1 MLSQKVQKKRG
12 RMKREIEELVSVGL
26 TENEAKTY
34 VYLLKK
40 QVYTATE
47 ISRVT
52 GVNRSKI
59 YDVLDNLIH
68 KGLCFEK
75 PGKVRKYEAIEPTIA
90 FCKLREQ
97 QKEKLTKLDAIPEL
111 LEPIFKGQKE
121 NASPLDFIEI
131 YTTPASIIHKY
142 NTLELLAENFV
153 YSFCKRPY
161 AMADTNII
169 NPEQLESMSKG
180 VVYKSIFE
188 SEPDQPEWFAKKMQS
203 FVNQGEEI
211 RISHHLPLKLHI
223 YDKQTVMFSMINKI
237 NPKENL
243 TYLVISHEDLA
254 ETLIST
260 FQYYWEQAMSVEEYC
275 QEAHLD
281 IEKIEKELQ

>member
-1 MLSQKVQKKRG
+1 MKK
-12 RMKREIEELVSVGL
+12 EIQELIDIGL

-47 ISRVT
+47 ISKIA

-59 YDVLDNLIH
+59 YEVLENLIR
-68 KGLCFEK
+68 KGLCFDK
-75 PGKVRKYEAIEPTIA
+75 PGKVRKFEAIDPKIA
-90 FCKLREQ
+90 FSKLRELQ
-97 QKEKLTKLDAIPEL
+97 EAKLERIITIPALLD
-111 LEPIFKGQKE
+111 PIFKGQKE
-121 NASPLDFIEI
+121 NNSPLDFIEV
-131 YTTPASIIHKY
+131 YTTPASIINKY
-142 NTLELLAENFV
+142 NTLELAAEKFV

-161 AMADTNII
+161 AMADTNVI

-180 VVYKSIFE
+180 VLYKSIFE

-211 RISHHLPLKLHI
+211 RISHYLPLKLHI
-223 YDKQTVMFSMINKI
+223 YDYKTVMFSMINKM

-243 TYLVISHEDLA
+243 TYLVISHSDLA
-254 ETLIST
+254 ETLITT
-260 FQYYWEQAMSVEEYC
+260 FNFYWEKSLSLQDYC
-275 QEAHLD
+275 QEIKSRGFSVNDNFAN
-281 IEKIEKELQ
+281 Q

>member
-1 MLSQKVQKKRG
+1 MKK
-12 RMKREIEELVSVGL
+12 EIQELVDIGL

-47 ISRVT
+47 ISRIA

-59 YDVLDNLIH
+59 YEVLENLIR

-75 PGKVRKYEAIEPTIA
+75 PGKVRKFEAIDPKIA
-90 FCKLREQ
+90 FIKLQELQ
-97 QKEKLTKLDAIPEL
+97 QAKLEKITKIPHL

-121 NASPLDFIEI
+121 NASPLDFIEV
-131 YTTPASIIHKY
+131 YTTPASIINKY
-142 NTLELLAENFV
+142 NTLELLAEKFV

-180 VVYKSIFE
+180 VIYKSIFE

-203 FVNQGEEI
+203 FVDQGEEI

-223 YDKQTVMFSMINKI
+223 YDDKTVMFSMINKI

-243 TYLVISHEDLA
+243 TYLVISHSDLA
-254 ETLIST
+254 EALITT
-260 FQYYWEQAMSVEEYC
+260 FDFYWNLSMTVEDYC
-275 QEAHLD
+275 LEMGLKGIINHD
-281 IEKIEKELQ
+281 